1 MDTSASFFKD
11 LTTVETDQ
19 KQLESIDRL
28 QQAFLDVRKSYSQEY
43 KESLN
48 HLLTNVKDK
57 MKRNPGMVDAV
68 NTYVSKFVPVN
79 KQDVAK
85 EELYNLLAA
94 EMLQTLQ
101 TLQHATC
108 LVM

>member
-1 MDTSASFFKD
+1 MNTNSFFQE
-11 LTTVETDQ
+11 LATVETDKQ
-19 KQLESIDRL
+19 QLESIDRL

-43 KESLN
+43 KENLT

-57 MKRNPGMVDAV
+57 MKKNPGMVEAV
-68 NTYVSKFVPVN
+68 DMYVRKFVPISD
-79 KQDVAK
+79 QDAAK
-85 EELYNLLAA
+85 EELYNLLSA

-108 LVM
+108 AVM

>member
-1 MDTSASFFKD
+1 MNTNKNFFQE
-11 LTTVETDQ
+11 LSIVETDQ

-57 MKRNPGMVDAV
+57 MKQNPGMVDAV
-68 NTYVSKFVPVN
+68 NTYVSKFVPMN

-94 EMLQTLQ
+94 EMLQTMQ
-101 TLQHATC
+101 TLQHASC
-108 LVM
+108 VVM

>member
-1 MDTSASFFKD
+1 MNTNKNFFQE
-11 LTTVETDQ
+11 LSIVETDQ

-43 KESLN
+43 KESLT
-48 HLLTNVKDK
+48 HLLTNVKEK
-57 MKRNPGMVDAV
+57 MKRNHGMVEAV
-68 NTYVSKFVPVN
+68 DIYVSKFVPVN
-79 KQDVAK
+79 KQDAAK
-85 EELYNLLAA
+85 EELYDLLSA

-108 LVM
+108 MVM